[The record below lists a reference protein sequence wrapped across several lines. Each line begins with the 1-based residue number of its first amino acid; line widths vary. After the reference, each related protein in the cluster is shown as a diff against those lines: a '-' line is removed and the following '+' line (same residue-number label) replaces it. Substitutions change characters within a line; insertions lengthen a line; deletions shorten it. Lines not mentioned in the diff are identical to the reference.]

1 MNIEQVRHNPMRKR
15 AKKDMHIMLS
25 RNVQQ
30 AEIRF
35 KELEH
40 LIVKYTKQ
48 NKKSLEGHLRRAIGQ
63 RNEFQSFL
71 CANGV
76 LIGHPMNLTKIERD
90 KYWISD
96 CDNGLDRWVS
106 RPLSKVDDFENT
118 ATYAKEPN
126 EAKPFKHSVEDSESD
141 EKYLPLVYKTG
152 TRIYYERSENSG
164 FWPIRLYYNKE
175 GYMDEHYLEDIDEA
189 KESAASDAVEIAYAD
204 VNASGKNFTVVLT
217 LGDGGIGWYTPYKC
231 YSENPHAKLRE
242 PLGTTDDILRKEY
255 DEISE
260 DDEKEGTVHWVD
272 EIRPDTEFETVISNT
287 IRTENGAL
295 FNIEMDNKGKGVQLS
310 NRDKKPGEA
319 NLIYLTHKDL
329 KQVIK
334 VLNDT
339 EDYMAVCADGKNSK
353 EYTNTDTRGAG
364 KKALDEYYDSLKKGK

>member
-1 MNIEQVRHNPMRKR
+1 MNIEQVGCKQVRHNPMKKR

-90 KYWISD
+90 KYWTSD
-96 CDNGLDRWVS
+96 CDNGLDRWIGIPNNEV
-106 RPLSKVDDFENT
+106 
-118 ATYAKEPN
+118 AKN
-126 EAKPFKHSVEDSESD
+126 KHSVEDSESD

-175 GYMDEHYLEDIDEA
+175 GYMNEHYIESIDEA
-189 KESAASDAVEIAYAD
+189 KESAAGDAVEIAYAD

-217 LGDGGIGWYTPYKC
+217 LGDGGIGWYTPYKS
-231 YSENPHAKLRE
+231 YSENPHAKIRE
-242 PLGTTDDILRKEY
+242 PLGTTDDLLRKEY

-353 EYTNTDTRGAG
+353 EYTNTDTRGAE
-364 KKALDEYYDSLKKGK
+364 KKALDEYYDSLKTGK